1 MLSPSTASAAKTSRT
16 RLETNA
22 MLAAI
27 PTEHLIALLVL
38 LAAAGL
44 LAGFLSGLLG
54 IGGGGVLV
62 PVLYEVFG
70 VAGVPEDVRMH
81 VTLGTTLG
89 VIAPTVFRSFSAF
102 RARGTVDIDVV
113 KRMGPWIFLGV
124 IAGIIIAYYA
134 SSEALRWIWVVFGT
148 ALAAK
153 MYLGRDDWR
162 IGDKLPRPPWLEGAA
177 AIIGLIST
185 LMGIGG
191 ATFTVPLLTLYG
203 MPLLKAVGTA
213 TGIGTVIAVPG
224 IAGYIIS
231 GWGEPNLPPL
241 SLGYVN
247 LGACVIAP
255 LAVLTAPWGVKVA
268 HGISKRKLE
277 LAFAVFITT
286 VVARFLWTL
295 LH

>member
-1 MLSPSTASAAKTSRT
+1 M
-16 RLETNA
+16 EY
-22 MLAAI
+22 
-27 PTEHLIALLVL
+27 LIALLAL
-38 LAAAGL
+38 LSVAGL

-62 PVLYEVFG
+62 PVLYEAFG
-70 VAGVPEDVRMH
+70 VVGVPEDVRMH

-102 RARGTVDIDVV
+102 RARGSVDIDVV
-113 KRMGPWIFLGV
+113 KRMGPWIVIGV
-124 IAGIIIAYYA
+124 IAGIVIAHYA

-153 MYLGRDDWR
+153 MFLGRDDWQ
-162 IGDKLPRPPWLEGAA
+162 IAGKLPRPPWLEGAA
-177 AIIGLIST
+177 GIIGLVST

-203 MPLLKAVGTA
+203 MPLLRAVGTA

-231 GWGEPNLPPL
+231 GWGEANLPPL

-247 LGACVIAP
+247 LGAFVIAP
-255 LAVLTAPWGVKVA
+255 LAVLTAPLGVKVA
-268 HGISKRKLE
+268 HGISKRTLE
-277 LAFAVFITT
+277 LAFAVFIST

>member
-1 MLSPSTASAAKTSRT
+1 MHAALSP
-16 RLETNA
+16 
-22 MLAAI
+22 
-27 PTEHLIALLVL
+27 EHLLALLAL
-38 LAAAGL
+38 LAIAGL

-54 IGGGGVLV
+54 IGGGGVIV

-70 VAGVPEDVRMH
+70 AAGVSEDVRMH
-81 VTLGTTLG
+81 VTLGTTLA

-102 RARGTVDIDVV
+102 RARGTVEIGVV
-113 KRMGPWIFLGV
+113 RRMGPWIVLGV
-124 IAGIIIAYYA
+124 IAGIVIAHYA
-134 SSEALRWIWVVFGT
+134 SSEVLRWIWVVFGT

-162 IGDKLPRPPWLEGAA
+162 IADKLPRPPWLEGAA

-203 MPLLKAVGTA
+203 MPLLRAVGTA
-213 TGIGTVIAVPG
+213 TGIGTAIAIPG

-295 LH
+295 LT

>member
-1 MLSPSTASAAKTSRT
+1 MSASGLTT
-16 RLETNA
+16 QY
-22 MLAAI
+22 
-27 PTEHLIALLVL
+27 LIELLALL
-38 LAAAGL
+38 ACAGL

-62 PVLYEVFG
+62 PVLYEAFG
-70 VAGVPEDVRMH
+70 AAGVSEDVRMH

-102 RARGTVDIDVV
+102 HARGSVDLDVI

-124 IAGIIIAYYA
+124 VVGIVIAYYA
-134 SSEALRWIWVVFGT
+134 SSEVLRWLWVVFGT
-148 ALAAK
+148 SLALK
-153 MYLGRDDWR
+153 MFLGRDDWK
-162 IGDKLPRPPWLEGAA
+162 IADSLPRPPWLEIGASL
-177 AIIGLIST
+177 IGLIST

-191 ATFTVPLLTLYG
+191 ATFTVPLLTLHG

-231 GWGEPNLPPL
+231 GWGEQGLPPL

-247 LGACVIAP
+247 LGACLIAP
-255 LAVLTAPWGVKVA
+255 LAVLTAPYGVRLA
-268 HGISKRKLE
+268 HHISKRTLE

-286 VVARFLWTL
+286 VVARFLSTL
-295 LH
+295 L

>member
-1 MLSPSTASAAKTSRT
+1 LSSTVPDVKINLTPPEPPMPSAAISTQY
-16 RLETNA
+16 LIEL
-22 MLAAI
+22 LA
-27 PTEHLIALLVL
+27 L
-38 LAAAGL
+38 LAAGGL

-102 RARGTVDIDVV
+102 RARGTVDLDVV

-124 IAGIIIAYYA
+124 VAGVIIAYYA
-134 SSEALRWIWVVFGT
+134 SSEALRWVWVFFGT
-148 ALAAK
+148 LLALK
-153 MYLGRDDWR
+153 MFLGRDDW
-162 IGDKLPRPPWLEGAA
+162 KLADHLPGPPWFETAA
-177 AIIGLIST
+177 FLIGLLST

-191 ATFTVPLLTLYG
+191 ATFTVPLLTLHG
-203 MPLLKAVGTA
+203 MPLLRAVGTA

-224 IAGYIIS
+224 IIGYIIS
-231 GWGEPNLPPL
+231 GWGEQSLPPL

-247 LGACVIAP
+247 IGALLIVP
-255 LAVLTAPWGVKVA
+255 LAVLASPYGVRLA
-268 HGISKRKLE
+268 HRISKRALE
-277 LAFAVFITT
+277 LAFAVFLTT

-295 LH
+295 LA

>member
-1 MLSPSTASAAKTSRT
+1 MP
-16 RLETNA
+16 
-22 MLAAI
+22 AAI
-27 PTEHLIALLVL
+27 SMEYLIALLAL
-38 LAAAGL
+38 LAVAGL

-62 PVLYEVFG
+62 PVLYEAFG
-70 VAGVPEDVRMH
+70 VVGVPEDVRMH

-113 KRMGPWIFLGV
+113 KRMGPWIVLGV
-124 IAGIIIAYYA
+124 IAGIVIAYYA

-153 MYLGRDDWR
+153 MFLGRDDWQ
-162 IGDKLPRPPWLEGAA
+162 IADKLPRPPWLEGAA
-177 AIIGLIST
+177 GIIGLIST

-191 ATFTVPLLTLYG
+191 ATFTVPLLNLYG
-203 MPLLKAVGTA
+203 MPLLRAVGTA

-231 GWGEPNLPPL
+231 GWGEADLPPL

-268 HGISKRKLE
+268 HGISKRTLE
-277 LAFAVFITT
+277 LAFAVFIST

-295 LH
+295 LR